1 MRRMQN
7 VRAAVRPKIWVA
19 LSLSLYAKTG
29 QTLSRPSALCL
40 ARAAPPLKAKAQRA
54 ANPGLSVVTVDL
66 GVNRLAVMGAFLH
79 SQLIATQFIDGA
91 ALNHSRHLLLNT
103 INTKR
108 AQSGR

>member
-1 MRRMQN
+1 LH
-7 VRAAVRPKIWVA
+7 VP
-19 LSLSLYAKTG
+19 
-29 QTLSRPSALCL
+29 
-40 ARAAPPLKAKAQRA
+40 PPLKAKAQRA